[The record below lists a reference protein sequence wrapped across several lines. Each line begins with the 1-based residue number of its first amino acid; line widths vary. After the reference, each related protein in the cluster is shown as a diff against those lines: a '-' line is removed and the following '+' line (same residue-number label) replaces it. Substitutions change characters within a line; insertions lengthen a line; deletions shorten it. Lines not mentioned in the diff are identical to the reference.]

1 MLAGR
6 KKMMGFAPNIS
17 RNISLFFSDPSM
29 GVNYSRNG
37 CFSFSGGEGERG
49 GTPRLR
55 STIPFCVYKR
65 ARKRTRDNDY
75 SLIANRSGWIKF
87 TLNGIMWKKCSLQ

>member
-37 CFSFSGGEGERG
+37 CFSSEEKEKEEERRDFDQRYRFAFISALESGH
-49 GTPRLR
+49 
-55 STIPFCVYKR
+55 V
-65 ARKRTRDNDY
+65 
-75 SLIANRSGWIKF
+75 
-87 TLNGIMWKKCSLQ
+87 IMIIS